1 MHAQN
6 GDIQL
11 SAEVSLAA
19 DRLVLSYRVDNAGG
33 ADIYLD
39 QQGLQGAAEGRDR
52 QGLRLR
58 LPDARTVELAIE
70 KDIPPV
76 PAGLSPTSLVVPY
89 MTVVRAGASFAET
102 VELAVPVRQYIEYLD
117 NTPPADPQQ
126 RARRECHRHGLFGRL
141 FRAAARRHRT
151 LRASDSARKSCCSRI
166 PPGARAR
173 HERLAVGP
181 FTIEIPVY
189 GR

>member
-1 MHAQN
+1 MNMHAQN

-19 DRLVLSYRVDNAGG
+19 DRLVLSYRVENAGG
-33 ADIYLD
+33 ADIYLVNKVYKA
-39 QQGLQGAAEGRDR
+39 LPKAEISKDFVYVFLTRD
-52 QGLRLR
+52 GE
-58 LPDARTVELAIE
+58 VAIE

-76 PAGLSPTSLVVPY
+76 PPGLSPTSLVVPY

-102 VELAVPVRQYIEYLD
+102 VELALPVRQYIEYLD
-117 NTPPADPQQ
+117 NTPLADPQQ
-126 RARRECHRHGLFGRL
+126 ERVATATGIVFSVGYFVRPPGATERFEHQLGQEVVLFQN
-141 FRAAARRHRT
+141 
-151 LRASDSARKSCCSRI
+151 

-181 FTIEIPVY
+181 FRVEIPVY